1 MAIGDETLAD
11 DVLEALDFVEPEPP
25 PPIPPTPTAV
35 MLVDL
40 HFQHCR
46 WPLWKLSDEPLKWY
60 CGIGR
65 EGAGPY
71 CPEHTRL
78 AKSPRNGE

>member
-1 MAIGDETLAD
+1 MAIGDEALAD
-11 DVLEALDFVEPEPP
+11 DVLEALDFAEPEPLP
-25 PPIPPTPTAV
+25 LLPPTPTAV
-35 MLVDL
+35 TLVDL

-46 WPLWKLSDEPLKWY
+46 FPLWNLRDEQPKWY

-65 EGAGPY
+65 QGAGPY